1 MQSQQ
6 GKQEHKDTLSGKYTY
21 IYMAVKYKSNSC
33 LETSKDSKDHFFF
46 ENLTH
51 SNASTPLS

>member
-1 MQSQQ
+1 MQFQQ
-6 GKQEHKDTLSGKYTY
+6 DKQEPTDTMSGKYTC